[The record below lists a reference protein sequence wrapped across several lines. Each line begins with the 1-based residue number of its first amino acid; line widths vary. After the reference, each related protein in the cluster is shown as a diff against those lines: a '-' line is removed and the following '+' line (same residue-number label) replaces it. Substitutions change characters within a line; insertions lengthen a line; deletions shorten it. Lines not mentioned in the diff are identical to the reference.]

1 MRKALVVDDSRLAR
15 VSLSR
20 MLERRGFEV
29 DGVESG
35 EEALAYL
42 ETHTPEVVFMDYMMP
57 QMSGHEATRA
67 ITGNP
72 ATARVPVVM
81 CTSQDTPEDRAEA
94 ERSGARGF
102 ITKPASDQDLDE
114 VLALLSTAPA
124 APAPA
129 AAEPAPA
136 APAADLE
143 ATVRATVERLGAT
156 LDERLEQALAV
167 RAAAIEESTRTLAAR
182 AAAEVEKRMRES
194 IDGLQHRAVPDGAD
208 LLAGLDLEGRIAS
221 QVGTALEQ
229 AGAGLAQEVLADP
242 RLGAM
247 VTEAVDTRLQSLHG
261 EVVEAVLADPRLRP
275 ADPPVRQPPD
285 MEALLADPRLGA
297 AVADEV
303 STRLQS
309 LRGEVVEAVLADP
322 RLRPADTAVQ
332 EPPDLDEL
340 LADPR
345 LAQAIATRVES
356 QLADQAQ
363 EPAGETPAAAADMET
378 LQAAVAG
385 ARRQAG
391 VALGAALVA
400 LALLVVSWIA

>member
-72 ATARVPVVM
+72 ATAGVPVVM

-114 VLALLSTAPA
+114 VLALLSAAPA

-143 ATVRATVERLGAT
+143 AAVQAAVERLGAT

-167 RAAAIEESTRTLAAR
+167 RAAAIEENARSFAAR

-194 IDGLQHRAVPDGAD
+194 IDSLRHRAVPDGAE
-208 LLAGLDLEGRIAS
+208 LLAGLDLEDRI
-221 QVGTALEQ
+221 TALEQ
-229 AGAGLAQEVLADP
+229 AGAGLVQEVLADP

-247 VTEAVDTRLQSLHG
+247 VTEAVDTRLRSLHG

-275 ADPPVRQPPD
+275 AAPAARQAPD
-285 MEALLADPRLGA
+285 LEALLADPRLGA

-303 STRLQS
+303 STRVQS

-322 RLRPADTAVQ
+322 RLQPPAPAVQ

-356 QLADQAQ
+356 QLADQIQ
-363 EPAGETPAAAADMET
+363 EQPSRVVPAALYSDSLEASI
-378 LQAAVAG
+378 VG

-400 LALLVVSWIA
+400 LALLVISWIA

>member
-35 EEALAYL
+35 EEALVYL

-72 ATARVPVVM
+72 ATAGVPVVM
-81 CTSQDTPEDRAEA
+81 CTSQDTPDDRAEA

-102 ITKPASDQDLDE
+102 ITKPASDQDLDA
-114 VLALLSTAPA
+114 VLALLSAAPA
-124 APAPA
+124 AE
-129 AAEPAPA
+129 EPAPA
-136 APAADLE
+136 APAMDLE
-143 ATVRATVERLGAT
+143 AAVQAAVDRLGAA
-156 LDERLEQALAV
+156 LDERLEQALAA
-167 RAAAIEESTRTLAAR
+167 RAAAIEENARGLATRT
-182 AAAEVEKRMRES
+182 AAEAEQRMREA
-194 IDGLQHRAVPDGAD
+194 IDDLRPKSAPDSAE
-208 LLAGLDLEGRIAS
+208 LLAGLDLEDRIA
-221 QVGTALEQ
+221 ALEQ
-229 AGAGLAQEVLADP
+229 AGAGLTETVLADP

-247 VTEAVDTRLQSLHG
+247 VTEEVDTRLRSLHG

-275 ADPPVRQPPD
+275 SAPAAQQAPD

-322 RLRPADTAVQ
+322 RLRPPAPAP

-345 LAQAIATRVES
+345 LAQAIAARVES

-363 EPAGETPAAAADMET
+363 EQPSRVVPAALYSDSLEASIT
-378 LQAAVAG
+378 G

-391 VALGAALVA
+391 IALAAALAA
-400 LALLVVSWIA
+400 LALLVIGWLA

>member
-1 MRKALVVDDSRLAR
+1 MTMRKALVVDDSRLAR

-35 EEALAYL
+35 EEALVYL
-42 ETHTPEVVFMDYMMP
+42 GTHTPDVVFMDYMMP

-67 ITGNP
+67 IIGNP
-72 ATARVPVVM
+72 ATAGVPVVM
-81 CTSQDTPEDRAEA
+81 CTSQDTPDDRAEA

-114 VLALLSTAPA
+114 VLALLSAVP
-124 APAPA
+124 

-136 APAADLE
+136 APAVDPE
-143 ATVRATVERLGAT
+143 AAAQAAVDRLGAA
-156 LDERLEQALAV
+156 LGERLEQALAA
-167 RAAAIEESTRTLAAR
+167 RAAAIEENVRGLAAH
-182 AAAEVEKRMRES
+182 AAAEAEKRMRES
-194 IDGLQHRAVPDGAD
+194 IGDLRPQAAPDSAE
-208 LLAGLDLEGRIAS
+208 LLAGLELEGRIA
-221 QVGTALEQ
+221 ALEQ
-229 AGAGLAQEVLADP
+229 AGATLAQTVLADS
-242 RLGAM
+242 RLGET
-247 VTEAVDTRLQSLHG
+247 VTEEVDTRLQALHG

-275 ADPPVRQPPD
+275 PAPAVQAPPD
-285 MEALLADPRLGA
+285 LDELLADPRLGA

-303 STRLQS
+303 STRLQA

-322 RLRPADTAVQ
+322 RLQQPAPVAQ

-345 LAQAIATRVES
+345 LAQAIAARVES
-356 QLADQAQ
+356 QLADQLQ
-363 EPAGETPAAAADMET
+363 EHGRPAKIVPAALYSDSLEASIT
-378 LQAAVAG
+378 G

-391 VALGAALVA
+391 MALGAALVA
-400 LALLVVSWIA
+400 LALIIINWLA

>member
-35 EEALAYL
+35 EEALVYL
-42 ETHTPEVVFMDYMMP
+42 GTHTPEVVFMDYMMP

-72 ATARVPVVM
+72 ATAGVPVVM
-81 CTSQDTPEDRAEA
+81 CTSQDTPDDRAEA

-114 VLALLSTAPA
+114 VLALLSAIPA
-124 APAPA
+124 A

-143 ATVRATVERLGAT
+143 AAVQAAVDRLGAT
-156 LDERLEQALAV
+156 LDERLEQALAA
-167 RAAAIEESTRTLAAR
+167 RAAAIEENARGLAAQ
-182 AAAEVEKRMRES
+182 AAAEVEKRMRDS
-194 IDGLQHRAVPDGAD
+194 ISDLRPQAVPDSAE
-208 LLAGLDLEGRIAS
+208 LLAGLDLEDRIA
-221 QVGTALEQ
+221 ALEQ
-229 AGAGLAQEVLADP
+229 AGANLTQTVLADP

-247 VTEAVDTRLQSLHG
+247 VSEEVDTRLQSLHG
-261 EVVEAVLADPRLRP
+261 EMVEAVLADPRLRP
-275 ADPPVRQPPD
+275 
-285 MEALLADPRLGA
+285 
-297 AVADEV
+297 
-303 STRLQS
+303 
-309 LRGEVVEAVLADP
+309 
-322 RLRPADTAVQ
+322 PAPTAQ

-345 LAQAIATRVES
+345 LAQAIAARVES
-356 QLADQAQ
+356 QLADQLQ
-363 EPAGETPAAAADMET
+363 ERPSRVVPAALYSDSLEASI
-378 LQAAVAG
+378 AG

-400 LALLVVSWIA
+400 LALLVISWIA

>member
-35 EEALAYL
+35 EEALVYL
-42 ETHTPEVVFMDYMMP
+42 GTHTPEVVFMDYMMP

-67 ITGNP
+67 ITGNS
-72 ATARVPVVM
+72 ATAGVPVVM
-81 CTSQDTPEDRAEA
+81 CTSQDTPDDRAEA

-114 VLALLSTAPA
+114 VLALLSAIPA
-124 APAPA
+124 APAA
-129 AAEPAPA
+129 APAPA

-143 ATVRATVERLGAT
+143 AAVQAAVDRLGAA
-156 LDERLEQALAV
+156 LDERLEQTLAA
-167 RAAAIEESTRTLAAR
+167 RTAAIEENARGLAAH
-182 AAAEVEKRMRES
+182 AAAEVEKRMQDS
-194 IDGLQHRAVPDGAD
+194 IGDLRSQAVPDSAE
-208 LLAGLDLEGRIAS
+208 LLAGLDLEDRIA
-221 QVGTALEQ
+221 ALEQ
-229 AGAGLAQEVLADP
+229 AGANLTQAVLADP
-242 RLGAM
+242 RLGSM
-247 VTEAVDTRLQSLHG
+247 VTEEVDTRLQSLHG

-275 ADPPVRQPPD
+275 PTPAVQQVAD

-322 RLRPADTAVQ
+322 RLRSPAPSAQ

-345 LAQAIATRVES
+345 LAQAIAARVES
-356 QLADQAQ
+356 QLADQLQ
-363 EPAGETPAAAADMET
+363 EQPSRVIPAALYSDSLEASIT
-378 LQAAVAG
+378 G

-391 VALGAALVA
+391 LALGAALVA
-400 LALLVVSWIA
+400 LALLVINWMA

>member
-35 EEALAYL
+35 EEALVYL
-42 ETHTPEVVFMDYMMP
+42 GTHTPEVVFMDYMMP

-67 ITGNP
+67 ITGNS
-72 ATARVPVVM
+72 ATAGVPVVM
-81 CTSQDTPEDRAEA
+81 CTSQDTPDDRAEA

-114 VLALLSTAPA
+114 VLALLSAIPA
-124 APAPA
+124 APAA
-129 AAEPAPA
+129 APAPA

-143 ATVRATVERLGAT
+143 AAVQAAVDRLGAA
-156 LDERLEQALAV
+156 LDERLEQTLAA
-167 RAAAIEESTRTLAAR
+167 RAAAIEENARGLAAH
-182 AAAEVEKRMRES
+182 AAAEVEKRMQDS
-194 IDGLQHRAVPDGAD
+194 IGDLRSQAVPDSAE
-208 LLAGLDLEGRIAS
+208 LLAGLDLEDRIA
-221 QVGTALEQ
+221 ALEQ
-229 AGAGLAQEVLADP
+229 AGANLTQAVLADP
-242 RLGAM
+242 RLGSM
-247 VTEAVDTRLQSLHG
+247 VTEEVDTRLQSLHG

-275 ADPPVRQPPD
+275 PTPAVQQVAD

-322 RLRPADTAVQ
+322 RLRSPAPSAQ

-345 LAQAIATRVES
+345 LAQAIAARVES
-356 QLADQAQ
+356 QLADQLQ
-363 EPAGETPAAAADMET
+363 EQPSRVIPAALYSDSLEASIT
-378 LQAAVAG
+378 G

-391 VALGAALVA
+391 LALGAALVA
-400 LALLVVSWIA
+400 LALLVINWMA

>member
-1 MRKALVVDDSRLAR
+1 MTMRKALVVDDSRLAR

-35 EEALAYL
+35 EEALVYL
-42 ETHTPEVVFMDYMMP
+42 ETHTPDVVFMDYMMP

-72 ATARVPVVM
+72 ATAGVPVVM
-81 CTSQDTPEDRAEA
+81 CTSQDTPDDRAEA

-114 VLALLSTAPA
+114 VLALLSAIPA
-124 APAPA
+124 AP

-143 ATVRATVERLGAT
+143 AAVQAAVDRLGAA
-156 LDERLEQALAV
+156 LDERLEQ
-167 RAAAIEESTRTLAAR
+167 TLAAR
-182 AAAEVEKRMRES
+182 AAEVEKRMRDS
-194 IDGLQHRAVPDGAD
+194 IGDLRPQAVPDSAE
-208 LLAGLDLEGRIAS
+208 LLAGLDLEDRIA
-221 QVGTALEQ
+221 ALEQ
-229 AGAGLAQEVLADP
+229 AGAGLTETVLADP

-247 VTEAVDTRLQSLHG
+247 VTEEVDTRLRSLHG

-275 ADPPVRQPPD
+275 SAPAAQQAPD

-322 RLRPADTAVQ
+322 RLRPPAPAP
-332 EPPDLDEL
+332 EPPDLDDL

-345 LAQAIATRVES
+345 LAQAIAAGVES
-356 QLADQAQ
+356 QLADQLQ
-363 EPAGETPAAAADMET
+363 EHGQPAKVVPAALYSDSLEASIT
-378 LQAAVAG
+378 G

-391 VALGAALVA
+391 LALGAALVA
-400 LALLVVSWIA
+400 LALLVISWVA